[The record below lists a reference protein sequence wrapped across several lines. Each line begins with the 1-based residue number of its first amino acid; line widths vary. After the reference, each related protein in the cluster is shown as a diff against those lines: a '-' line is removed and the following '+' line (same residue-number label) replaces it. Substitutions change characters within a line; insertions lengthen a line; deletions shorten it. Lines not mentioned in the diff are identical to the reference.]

1 MFMYKIACNRIFRL
15 VTVLL
20 MIFVFMLV
28 PTENRLQ
35 DAKTAYAVAIAD
47 DAVIVI
53 VIGIL
58 ISMGV
63 WNAYKVM
70 MSLDYEPFDNGALRA
85 LAKKCID
92 NIPELYQWG
101 LTVASGIDVKALI
114 NVPKAIYKLIKD
126 YLETEYAD
134 EGVAEGMSK
143 DSDLVSAVNGAT
155 LINGK
160 VCYPLADDGTLYG
173 TDLVTYPFFC
183 NPSETYRFS
192 AGNPSCLDKEK
203 DVWESTIYQT
213 QVSNGVVTNRG
224 SIRHLGMVLDI
235 SVNYYYKVETF
246 STASDGRHRVSTGCY
261 CTYASSSGSSYMRLG
276 EDVTYLLDGEYE
288 MFVAAVTGLTGL
300 SLDQDVFNS
309 EYAPYIK
316 AYTDIA
322 NYLDATAADITSINA
337 KLDGLASNVV
347 NTSAQSIHW
356 TGGITDCP
364 IDDLKSQL
372 EDLVT
377 SAPAIGDWTCSWDKS
392 GTLCDISVT
401 DISTGEK
408 VADIS
413 GDVAISWTDVATEI
427 GVSTD
432 SKADT
437 DVDTDSKVDTDT
449 KTDTGELT
457 MPDDSSKIDWKPLQL
472 AGELFTTR
480 FPFSLPWDLYRSF
493 TMFEVGSGKA
503 PVISL
508 PINLGEYGDYSVD
521 IDLTVFDDNVVIV
534 VRWTTYVGFLFAL
547 VILTN
552 KLIGRG

>member
-1 MFMYKIACNRIFRL
+1 MFVCKLAHNRIFRL

-47 DAVIVI
+47 DAVIAV
-53 VIGIL
+53 VVGVL
-58 ISMGV
+58 VGMGL
-63 WNAYKVM
+63 WNAYKGVTT
-70 MSLDYEPFDNGALRA
+70 SDSKPFDNGAMRA

-92 NIPELYQWG
+92 NIPELYRWG
-101 LTVASGIDVKALI
+101 LTVATGVDVKALI

-126 YLETEYAD
+126 YL
-134 EGVAEGMSK
+134 
-143 DSDLVSAVNGAT
+143 DSTYDDVSSVQSDVECVSVPGT
-155 LINGK
+155 ILCKG
-160 VCYPLADDGTLYG
+160 CY
-173 TDLVTYPFFC
+173 TYPKSYIMS
-183 NPSETYRFS
+183 NPGLAFGLHSYTTFWNTWSISSREIGYSENTECFTVDFS
-192 AGNPSCLDKEK
+192 ITRLSDGYVMSNRPLFKNFYKLDFACIAVYDDENLSLNSGNN
-203 DVWESTIYQT
+203 T
-213 QVSNGVVTNRG
+213 G
-224 SIRHLGMVLDI
+224 SISPCSIYVVYKKPDGVGVGGLLNNT
-235 SVNYYYKVETF
+235 SVGF
-246 STASDGRHRVSTGCY
+246 SSTDEFMS
-261 CTYASSSGSSYMRLG
+261 AQQII
-276 EDVTYLLDGEYE
+276 
-288 MFVAAVTGLTGL
+288 TGDNGL
-300 SLDQDVFNS
+300 RIDKGVYNS

-316 AYTDIA
+316 YYQDI
-322 NYLDATAADITSINA
+322 NSYMDATAADITCINA

-347 NTSAQSIHW
+347 NTATQTIHW

-364 IDDLKSQL
+364 IDNLKSQL

-432 SKADT
+432 SKTDT
-437 DVDTDSKVDTDT
+437 DVDTDT
-449 KTDTGELT
+449 KTDTTTGDLT
-457 MPDDSSKIDWKPLQL
+457 MPDDKTKIDWKPLQL

-480 FPFSLPWDLYRSF
+480 FPFSLPWDLYKAF
-493 TMFEVGSGKA
+493 TLFEVSDGKA

-534 VRWTTYVGFLFAL
+534 VRWTTYVGFLIAL

>member
-1 MFMYKIACNRIFRL
+1 MYALVQNRVFKVFVMLLL
-15 VTVLL
+15 VVTFTV
-20 MIFVFMLV
+20 V

-47 DAVIVI
+47 DAVIAV
-53 VIGIL
+53 VVGVL
-58 ISMGV
+58 VGMGL
-63 WNAYKVM
+63 WNAYKGVAT
-70 MSLDYEPFDNGALRA
+70 SDSKPFDNGAMRA

-92 NIPELYQWG
+92 NIPELYRWG
-101 LTVASGIDVKALI
+101 LTVATGIDVKALI

-134 EGVAEGMSK
+134 EGIAEGISK
-143 DSDLVSAVNGAT
+143 DSDLVALSGTIFVQGQPVYSLDALEEYSGSGGLYSISEIGGATFSYNVNGYNDDT
-155 LINGK
+155 GLFSIDCYCKK
-160 VCYPLADDGTLYG
+160 V
-173 TDLVTYPFFC
+173 
-183 NPSETYRFS
+183 S
-192 AGNPSCLDKEK
+192 
-203 DVWESTIYQT
+203 
-213 QVSNGVVTNRG
+213 
-224 SIRHLGMVLDI
+224 
-235 SVNYYYKVETF
+235 
-246 STASDGRHRVSTGCY
+246 STGLGDR
-261 CTYASSSGSSYMRLG
+261 TPIKSPRVDVGFYAFYRPGVTLTSTGITLSVQAFYDGNSRRSNVGYNNFGVNWASVDEYAYALSVISG
-276 EDVTYLLDGEYE
+276 DN
-288 MFVAAVTGLTGL
+288 GL
-300 SLDQDVFNS
+300 SLDEVVFNS

-457 MPDDSSKIDWKPLQL
+457 MPDDKTKIDLKPLQI
-472 AGELFTTR
+472 AGELFCTR
-480 FPFSLPWDLYRSF
+480 FPFCLPFDLYNAF
-493 TMFEVGSGKA
+493 TQFKIGNGSKQA
-503 PVISL
+503 PVITI
-508 PINLGEYGDYSVD
+508 P
-521 IDLTVFDDNVVIV
+521 IDLSDFGYYEIELDLSVFDDNAVLV
-534 VRWTTYVGFLFAL
+534 VRWSTYLSFMVLMIY
-547 VILTN
+547 VTN